1 MKNLRNFIMAF
12 VGFIAVAMC
21 VTSCLSNEDD
31 SIDYATQKQYQQVM
45 AGPQTG
51 KIRFYRQHG
60 TRAYAGQQ
68 TLVKYD
74 SIPANWYIGA
84 DSTITI
90 NNFPV
95 YMLDSAI
102 IVNKDATSDD
112 AVKYRSLN
120 QAIRAMKDNHTD
132 KESGFTTAE
141 ALYAIPSTGWVSE
154 SVLQFMLQP
163 KTIKRTINFNGGKH
177 DVYFVF
183 NSYNVGAFSRSTR
196 KAQASYTLSA
206 ICIDQLS
213 QQNAVP
219 STYFNRVGILLAE

>member
-31 SIDYATQKQYQQVM
+31 SLDYATQKQYQQVM
-45 AGPQTG
+45 EGPQTG
-51 KIRFYRQHG
+51 KIRFYRQQG
-60 TRAYAGQQ
+60 TRAYVGQQ

-74 SIPANWYIGA
+74 STKFTSWYIGS

-90 NNFPV
+90 NDFPV

-102 IVNKDATSDD
+102 IVNKDATGDD

-120 QAIRAMKDNHTD
+120 KAIRAMKDNH
-132 KESGFTTAE
+132 SQGFTTAK

-154 SVLQFMLQP
+154 SVIQFMLQP
-163 KTIKRTINFNGGKH
+163 LTIERTINFNGGDHK
-177 DVYFVF
+177 VYFVF

-196 KAQASYTLSA
+196 EAQASYTLSA

-213 QQNAVP
+213 PQNAVP
-219 STYFNRVGILLAE
+219 STYFNSVGILLAK

>member
-31 SIDYATQKQYQQVM
+31 SLDYATQKQYQQVM
-45 AGPQTG
+45 EGPQTG
-51 KIRFYRQHG
+51 KIRFYRQQG
-60 TRAYAGQQ
+60 TRAYVGQQ

-74 SIPANWYIGA
+74 SIPANWYIGS

-102 IVNKDATSDD
+102 IVNKDATGDD

-120 QAIRAMKDNHTD
+120 QAIRAMKDNP
-132 KESGFTTAE
+132 SQGFTKAK
-141 ALYAIPSTGWVSE
+141 AIYAIPSTGWVSE
-154 SVLQFMLQP
+154 SVLQFVLQP
-163 KTIKRTINFNGGKH
+163 LTIERTINFNGGDHK
-177 DVYFVF
+177 VYFVF
-183 NSYNVGAFSRSTR
+183 NIYNVGAFSRSTR
-196 KAQASYTLSA
+196 EAQASYTLSA
-206 ICIDQLS
+206 IYIDQLS
-213 QQNAVP
+213 PQNAVP
-219 STYFNRVGILLAE
+219 STYFNRVGILLAK

>member
-31 SIDYATQKQYQQVM
+31 SLDYATQKQYQQIM

-51 KIRFYRQHG
+51 KIRFYRQQG
-60 TRAYAGQQ
+60 TRAYVGQQ

-74 SIPANWYIGA
+74 SIPASWYIGS

-102 IVNKDATSDD
+102 IVNKDATGDD

-120 QAIRAMKDNHTD
+120 QAIRAMKDNY
-132 KESGFTTAE
+132 SQGFTTAK
-141 ALYAIPSTGWVSE
+141 ALYAIPSAGWVNE

-163 KTIKRTINFNGGKH
+163 LTIERIINFNGADHK
-177 DVYFVF
+177 VYFVF

-196 KAQASYTLSA
+196 EAQASYTLSA

-219 STYFNRVGILLAE
+219 STYFNSVGILLAR

>member
-31 SIDYATQKQYQQVM
+31 SLDYATQKQYQQVM
-45 AGPQTG
+45 EGPQTG
-51 KIRFYRQHG
+51 KIRFYRQQG
-60 TRAYAGQQ
+60 TRAYVGQQ

-74 SIPANWYIGA
+74 SIKNASWYIGS

-102 IVNKDATSDD
+102 IVNKDATGDD

-120 QAIRAMKDNHTD
+120 KAIRALKNSSLGSENV
-132 KESGFTTAE
+132 KAF
-141 ALYAIPSTGWVSE
+141 YAILSTGWVSE
-154 SVLQFMLQP
+154 SVIQFMFQP
-163 KTIKRTINFNGGKH
+163 TTIERTINFNGGDHK
-177 DVYFVF
+177 VYFVF

-196 KAQASYTLSA
+196 EAQASYTLSA

-213 QQNAVP
+213 PQNAVP
-219 STYFNRVGILLAE
+219 STYFNSVGILLAK

>member
-45 AGPQTG
+45 EGLQTG
-51 KIRFYRQHG
+51 KLRFYRQQG
-60 TRAYAGQQ
+60 TRAYTTQR

-74 SIPANWYIGA
+74 SIPASWYIGS

-102 IVNKDATSDD
+102 IVNKDATGDD

-120 QAIRAMKDNHTD
+120 QAIRAMKDNHPQ
-132 KESGFTTAE
+132 GFTTAK

-163 KTIKRTINFNGGKH
+163 LTIERTINFNGGDHK
-177 DVYFVF
+177 VYFVF

-196 KAQASYTLSA
+196 EAQASYTLSA
-206 ICIDQLS
+206 ICIDKLS
-213 QQNAVP
+213 PQNAVP
-219 STYFNRVGILLAE
+219 STYFNSVGILLAR

>member
-31 SIDYATQKQYQQVM
+31 SIDYATQKQYQQIM

-51 KIRFYRQHG
+51 KIRFYRQSG

-74 SIPANWYIGA
+74 SIPANWYIGS

-102 IVNKDATSDD
+102 IVNKDATGDD

-120 QAIRAMKDNHTD
+120 QAIRAMKDNH
-132 KESGFTTAE
+132 SQGFTTAK

-163 KTIKRTINFNGGKH
+163 LTIKRTIHFNGGDH

-183 NSYNVGAFSRSTR
+183 NRYNVGAFSRSTR
-196 KAQASYTLSA
+196 EAQASYTLSA
-206 ICIDQLS
+206 ICIDKFS

-219 STYFNRVGILLAE
+219 SPYFNSVGILLAK

>member
-31 SIDYATQKQYQQVM
+31 SIDYATQKRYQQIM
-45 AGPQTG
+45 EGSQTG
-51 KIRFYRQHG
+51 KIRFYRQSG

-74 SIPANWYIGA
+74 SIPANWYIGS

-102 IVNKDATSDD
+102 IVNKDATGDD

-120 QAIRAMKDNHTD
+120 QAIRAMKDNH
-132 KESGFTTAE
+132 SQGFTTAK
-141 ALYAIPSTGWVSE
+141 AIYAIPSTGWVNE

-163 KTIKRTINFNGGKH
+163 LTIERTINFNGGDHK
-177 DVYFVF
+177 VYFVF

-196 KAQASYTLSA
+196 EAQASYTLSA
-206 ICIDQLS
+206 ICIDKLS

-219 STYFNRVGILLAE
+219 STYFNSVGILLAK

>member
-31 SIDYATQKQYQQVM
+31 SIDYATQKQYQQIM
-45 AGPQTG
+45 EGPQTG
-51 KIRFYRQHG
+51 KIRFYRQQG
-60 TRAYAGQQ
+60 TRAYTTQQ

-74 SIPANWYIGA
+74 SIPASWYIGS

-102 IVNKDATSDD
+102 IVNKDATGDD

-120 QAIRAMKDNHTD
+120 QAIRAMKDNH
-132 KESGFTTAE
+132 SQGFTKAK
-141 ALYAIPSTGWVSE
+141 ALYAIPSAGWVNE

-163 KTIKRTINFNGGKH
+163 LTIERTINFNGGDHK
-177 DVYFVF
+177 VYFVF

-196 KAQASYTLSA
+196 EAQASYTLSA

-219 STYFNRVGILLAE
+219 SPYFNRVGILLAK

>member
-31 SIDYATQKQYQQVM
+31 SLDYATQKQYQQVM
-45 AGPQTG
+45 EGPQTG
-51 KIRFYRQHG
+51 KIRFYRQQG
-60 TRAYAGQQ
+60 TRAYVGQQ

-74 SIPANWYIGA
+74 STKFTSWYIGS

-90 NNFPV
+90 NDFPV

-102 IVNKDATSDD
+102 IVNKDATGDD

-120 QAIRAMKDNHTD
+120 RAIRAMKDNH
-132 KESGFTTAE
+132 SQGFTTAK

-163 KTIKRTINFNGGKH
+163 LTIERTINFNGGDHK
-177 DVYFVF
+177 VYFVF

-196 KAQASYTLSA
+196 EAQASYTLSA

-213 QQNAVP
+213 PQNAVP
-219 STYFNRVGILLAE
+219 STYFNSVGILLAK

>member
-45 AGPQTG
+45 AGRQIG
-51 KIRFYRQHG
+51 KIRFYRQQG
-60 TRAYAGQQ
+60 TRAYATQQ

-74 SIPANWYIGA
+74 SISASWDIGD
-84 DSTITI
+84 DSTII
-90 NNFPV
+90 VNRFPV

-102 IVNKDATSDD
+102 IVNKDATG
-112 AVKYRSLN
+112 AEAEKYRSLN
-120 QAIRAMKDNHTD
+120 QTIRAMKDNPSQGYTNA
-132 KESGFTTAE
+132 KIM
-141 ALYAIPSTGWVSE
+141 YAIPSAGWVNE

-163 KTIKRTINFNGGKH
+163 LTIKRTINFNGGDH
-177 DVYFVF
+177 EVYFVF
-183 NSYNVGAFSRSTR
+183 NSYNIGAFSRSTR

-219 STYFNRVGILLAE
+219 STYFNSVGILLAE

>member
-31 SIDYATQKQYQQVM
+31 SLDYATQKQYQQIM

-51 KIRFYRQHG
+51 KIRFYRQQG
-60 TRAYAGQQ
+60 TRAYVGQQ

-74 SIPANWYIGA
+74 SIPANWYIGS

-102 IVNKDATSDD
+102 IVKKDATGDD

-120 QAIRAMKDNHTD
+120 QAIRAMKDNH
-132 KESGFTTAE
+132 SQGFTTAK
-141 ALYAIPSTGWVSE
+141 AIYAIPSTGWVNE

-163 KTIKRTINFNGGKH
+163 LTIERTINFNGGDHK
-177 DVYFVF
+177 VYFVF

-196 KAQASYTLSA
+196 EAQASYTLSA
-206 ICIDQLS
+206 ICIDKLN
-213 QQNAVP
+213 QQNAMP
-219 STYFNRVGILLAE
+219 STYFNSVGILLAK

>member
-31 SIDYATQKQYQQVM
+31 SIDYATQKQYQQIM
-45 AGPQTG
+45 EGPQTG
-51 KIRFYRQHG
+51 KIRFYRQQG
-60 TRAYAGQQ
+60 TRAYTTQQ

-74 SIPANWYIGA
+74 SIPASWYIGS

-102 IVNKDATSDD
+102 IVNKDATGDD

-120 QAIRAMKDNHTD
+120 QAIRAMKANH
-132 KESGFTTAE
+132 SQGFTKAK
-141 ALYAIPSTGWVSE
+141 ALYAIPSAGWVNE

-163 KTIKRTINFNGGKH
+163 LTIERTINFNGGDHK
-177 DVYFVF
+177 VYFVF

-196 KAQASYTLSA
+196 VAQASYTLSA

-219 STYFNRVGILLAE
+219 STYFNSVGILLAK

>member
-31 SIDYATQKQYQQVM
+31 SLDYATQKQYQQVM
-45 AGPQTG
+45 EGPQTG
-51 KIRFYRQHG
+51 KIRFYRQQG
-60 TRAYAGQQ
+60 TRAYVGQQ

-74 SIPANWYIGA
+74 SIHTNWYIGS

-102 IVNKDATSDD
+102 IVNKDATGDD

-120 QAIRAMKDNHTD
+120 QAIRALKNSSLGSENV
-132 KESGFTTAE
+132 KAF
-141 ALYAIPSTGWVSE
+141 YAIPSTGWVSE
-154 SVLQFMLQP
+154 SVIQFMFQP
-163 KTIKRTINFNGGKH
+163 TTI
-177 DVYFVF
+177 
-183 NSYNVGAFSRSTR
+183 
-196 KAQASYTLSA
+196 
-206 ICIDQLS
+206 
-213 QQNAVP
+213 
-219 STYFNRVGILLAE
+219 

>member
-31 SIDYATQKQYQQVM
+31 SIDYATQKQYQQIM

-51 KIRFYRQHG
+51 KIRFYRQSG

-74 SIPANWYIGA
+74 SIPANWYIGS

-102 IVNKDATSDD
+102 IVNKDATGDD

-120 QAIRAMKDNHTD
+120 QAIRAMKDNH
-132 KESGFTTAE
+132 SQGFTTAK

-163 KTIKRTINFNGGKH
+163 LTIERTINFNGGDHK
-177 DVYFVF
+177 VYFVF
-183 NSYNVGAFSRSTR
+183 NRYNVGAFSRSTR
-196 KAQASYTLSA
+196 EAQASYTLSA
-206 ICIDQLS
+206 ICIDKFS

-219 STYFNRVGILLAE
+219 SPYFNSVGILLAK

>member
-31 SIDYATQKQYQQVM
+31 SLDYATQKQYQQVM
-45 AGPQTG
+45 EGPQTG
-51 KIRFYRQHG
+51 KIRFYRQQG
-60 TRAYAGQQ
+60 TRAYVGQQ

-74 SIPANWYIGA
+74 SIPANWYIGS

-102 IVNKDATSDD
+102 IVNKDATGDD

-120 QAIRAMKDNHTD
+120 QAIRALKNSSLGSENV
-132 KESGFTTAE
+132 KAF
-141 ALYAIPSTGWVSE
+141 YAIPSTGWVSE
-154 SVLQFMLQP
+154 SVIQFMFQP
-163 KTIKRTINFNGGKH
+163 TTIERTINFNGGDHK
-177 DVYFVF
+177 VYFVF

-196 KAQASYTLSA
+196 EAQASYTLSA
-206 ICIDQLS
+206 IYIDQLS
-213 QQNAVP
+213 PQNAVP
-219 STYFNRVGILLAE
+219 STYFNRVGILLAK

>member
-31 SIDYATQKQYQQVM
+31 SLDYATQKQYQQVM
-45 AGPQTG
+45 EGPQTG
-51 KIRFYRQHG
+51 KIRFYRQQG
-60 TRAYAGQQ
+60 TRAYVGQQ

-74 SIPANWYIGA
+74 STKFTSWYIGS

-102 IVNKDATSDD
+102 IVNKDATGDD

-120 QAIRAMKDNHTD
+120 KAIRALKNSSLGSENV
-132 KESGFTTAE
+132 KAF
-141 ALYAIPSTGWVSE
+141 YAIPSTGWVSE

-163 KTIKRTINFNGGKH
+163 LTIERTINFNGGDHK
-177 DVYFVF
+177 VYFVF

-196 KAQASYTLSA
+196 EAQASYTLSA

-213 QQNAVP
+213 PQNAVP
-219 STYFNRVGILLAE
+219 STYFNSVGILLAK

>member
-31 SIDYATQKQYQQVM
+31 SLDYATQKQYQQIM

-51 KIRFYRQHG
+51 KIRFYRQQG
-60 TRAYAGQQ
+60 TRAYVGQQ

-74 SIPANWYIGA
+74 SIPANWYIGS

-102 IVNKDATSDD
+102 IVKKDATGDD

-120 QAIRAMKDNHTD
+120 QAIRAMKDNP
-132 KESGFTTAE
+132 SQGFIKAK

-163 KTIKRTINFNGGKH
+163 LTIERTINFNGGDHK
-177 DVYFVF
+177 VYFVF

-196 KAQASYTLSA
+196 EAQASYTLSA
-206 ICIDQLS
+206 ICIDQPS

-219 STYFNRVGILLAE
+219 STYFNSVGILLAK

>member
-31 SIDYATQKQYQQVM
+31 SLDYATQKQYQQIM
-45 AGPQTG
+45 EGPQNG
-51 KIRFYRQHG
+51 KIRFYRQQG

-74 SIPANWYIGA
+74 SIEHASWYIGS

-102 IVNKDATSDD
+102 IVNKDATGDD

-120 QAIRAMKDNHTD
+120 QAIRAMKDNH
-132 KESGFTTAE
+132 SQGFTKAK
-141 ALYAIPSTGWVSE
+141 ALYAIPSAGWVNE

-163 KTIKRTINFNGGKH
+163 LTIERTINFNGGDHK
-177 DVYFVF
+177 VYFVF

-196 KAQASYTLSA
+196 EAQASYTLSA

-219 STYFNRVGILLAE
+219 STYFNSVGILLAK

>member
-31 SIDYATQKQYQQVM
+31 SLDYATQKQYQQIM

-51 KIRFYRQHG
+51 KIRFYRQQG
-60 TRAYAGQQ
+60 TRAYVGQQ

-74 SIPANWYIGA
+74 SIPANWYIGS

-102 IVNKDATSDD
+102 IVKKDATGDD

-120 QAIRAMKDNHTD
+120 QAIRAMKDNP
-132 KESGFTTAE
+132 SLGFTKAK
-141 ALYAIPSTGWVSE
+141 ALYAIPSTGWVNE

-163 KTIKRTINFNGGKH
+163 TTIERTINFNGGDHK
-177 DVYFVF
+177 VYFVF

-196 KAQASYTLSA
+196 EAQASYTLSA
-206 ICIDQLS
+206 ICIDKLS

-219 STYFNRVGILLAE
+219 STYFNRVGILLAK

>member
-31 SIDYATQKQYQQVM
+31 SLDHATQKQYQQIM

-51 KIRFYRQHG
+51 KIRFYRQQG
-60 TRAYAGQQ
+60 TRAYVGQQ

-74 SIPANWYIGA
+74 SIPASWYIGS

-102 IVNKDATSDD
+102 IVKKDATGDD

-120 QAIRAMKDNHTD
+120 QAIRAMKDNP
-132 KESGFTTAE
+132 SQGFIKAK

-163 KTIKRTINFNGGKH
+163 LTIERTINFNGGDHK
-177 DVYFVF
+177 VYFVF
-183 NSYNVGAFSRSTR
+183 NRYNVGAFSRSTR
-196 KAQASYTLSA
+196 EAQASYTLSA
-206 ICIDQLS
+206 ICIDKLS

-219 STYFNRVGILLAE
+219 STYFNSVGILLAK

>member
-31 SIDYATQKQYQQVM
+31 SLDYATQKQYQQVM
-45 AGPQTG
+45 EGPQTG
-51 KIRFYRQHG
+51 KIRFYRQQG
-60 TRAYAGQQ
+60 TRAYVGQQ

-74 SIPANWYIGA
+74 SIPANWYIGS

-102 IVNKDATSDD
+102 IVNKDATGDD

-120 QAIRAMKDNHTD
+120 QAIRAMKDNPSQD
-132 KESGFTTAE
+132 FTKAK
-141 ALYAIPSTGWVSE
+141 AIYAIPSTGWVSE
-154 SVLQFMLQP
+154 SVIQFMLQP
-163 KTIKRTINFNGGKH
+163 LTIERTINFNGGDHK
-177 DVYFVF
+177 VYFVF

-196 KAQASYTLSA
+196 EAQASYTLSA

-213 QQNAVP
+213 PQNAVP
-219 STYFNRVGILLAE
+219 STYFNSVGILLAK

>member
-31 SIDYATQKQYQQVM
+31 SLDYATQKQYQQIM
-45 AGPQTG
+45 EGPQTG
-51 KIRFYRQHG
+51 KIRFYRQQG
-60 TRAYAGQQ
+60 TRAYVGQQ

-74 SIPANWYIGA
+74 SIPASWYIGS

-102 IVNKDATSDD
+102 IVNKDATGDD

-120 QAIRAMKDNHTD
+120 QAIRAMKDNY
-132 KESGFTTAE
+132 SQGFTTAK
-141 ALYAIPSTGWVSE
+141 ALYAIPSAGWVNE

-163 KTIKRTINFNGGKH
+163 LTIERIINFNGADHK
-177 DVYFVF
+177 VYFVF

-196 KAQASYTLSA
+196 EAQASYTLSA

-219 STYFNRVGILLAE
+219 STYFNSVGILLAK

>member
-31 SIDYATQKQYQQVM
+31 SLDYATQKQYQQIM

-51 KIRFYRQHG
+51 KIRFYRQQG
-60 TRAYAGQQ
+60 TRAYVGQQ

-74 SIPANWYIGA
+74 SIPASWYIGS

-102 IVNKDATSDD
+102 IVKKDATGDD

-120 QAIRAMKDNHTD
+120 QAIRAMKDNP
-132 KESGFTTAE
+132 SQGFIKAK

-163 KTIKRTINFNGGKH
+163 LTIERTINFNGGDHK
-177 DVYFVF
+177 VYFVF
-183 NSYNVGAFSRSTR
+183 NRYNVGAFSRSTR
-196 KAQASYTLSA
+196 EAQASYTLSA
-206 ICIDQLS
+206 ICIDKLS

-219 STYFNRVGILLAE
+219 STYFNSVGILLAK

>member
-31 SIDYATQKQYQQVM
+31 SLDHATQKQYQQIM

-51 KIRFYRQHG
+51 KIRFYRQQG
-60 TRAYAGQQ
+60 TRAYVGQQ

-74 SIPANWYIGA
+74 SIKNASWYIGS

-90 NNFPV
+90 NHFPV

-102 IVNKDATSDD
+102 IVNKDATGDD

-120 QAIRAMKDNHTD
+120 QAIRALKNSSLGSENV
-132 KESGFTTAE
+132 KAF
-141 ALYAIPSTGWVSE
+141 YAIPSTGWVSE
-154 SVLQFMLQP
+154 SVIQFMFQP
-163 KTIKRTINFNGGKH
+163 TTIERTINFNGGDHK
-177 DVYFVF
+177 VYFVF

-196 KAQASYTLSA
+196 EAQASYTLSA
-206 ICIDQLS
+206 ICIDKLS
-213 QQNAVP
+213 PQNAVP
-219 STYFNRVGILLAE
+219 STYFNRVGILLAK

>member
-31 SIDYATQKQYQQVM
+31 SLDHATQKQYQQIM

-51 KIRFYRQHG
+51 KIRFYRQQG
-60 TRAYAGQQ
+60 TRAYVGQQ

-74 SIPANWYIGA
+74 SIPANWYIGS

-102 IVNKDATSDD
+102 IVNKDATGDD

-120 QAIRAMKDNHTD
+120 QAIRAMKDNP
-132 KESGFTTAE
+132 SLGFTKAK
-141 ALYAIPSTGWVSE
+141 ALYAIPSTGWVNE

-163 KTIKRTINFNGGKH
+163 LTIERTINFNGGDHK
-177 DVYFVF
+177 VYFVF

-196 KAQASYTLSA
+196 EAQASYTLSA
-206 ICIDQLS
+206 ICIDKLS

-219 STYFNRVGILLAE
+219 STYFNSVGILLAK

>member
-21 VTSCLSNEDD
+21 VTSCLNNEDD
-31 SIDYATQKQYQQVM
+31 SLDYATQKQYQQIM
-45 AGPQTG
+45 AGSQTG
-51 KIRFYRQHG
+51 KIRFYRQQG
-60 TRAYAGQQ
+60 TRAYVGQQ

-74 SIPANWYIGA
+74 SIPASWYIGS

-102 IVNKDATSDD
+102 IVNKDATGDD

-120 QAIRAMKDNHTD
+120 QAIRAMKDNH
-132 KESGFTTAE
+132 SQGFTTAK
-141 ALYAIPSTGWVSE
+141 AIYAIPSAGWVNE

-163 KTIKRTINFNGGKH
+163 LTIERTINFNGGDHK
-177 DVYFVF
+177 VYFVF

-196 KAQASYTLSA
+196 EAQASYTLSA
-206 ICIDQLS
+206 ICIDKLS

-219 STYFNRVGILLAE
+219 STYFNRVGILLAK

>member
-31 SIDYATQKQYQQVM
+31 SLDYATQKQYQQVM
-45 AGPQTG
+45 EGPQTG
-51 KIRFYRQHG
+51 KIRFYRQQG
-60 TRAYAGQQ
+60 TRAYVGQQ

-74 SIPANWYIGA
+74 SIKNASWYIGS

-102 IVNKDATSDD
+102 IVNKDATGDD

-120 QAIRAMKDNHTD
+120 QAIRALKNSSLGSENV
-132 KESGFTTAE
+132 KAF
-141 ALYAIPSTGWVSE
+141 YAIPSTGWVSE
-154 SVLQFMLQP
+154 SVIQFMFQP
-163 KTIKRTINFNGGKH
+163 TTIERTINFNGGDHK
-177 DVYFVF
+177 VYFVF

-196 KAQASYTLSA
+196 EAQASYTLSA

-213 QQNAVP
+213 PQNAVP
-219 STYFNRVGILLAE
+219 STYFNSVGILLAK

>member
-45 AGPQTG
+45 EGPQTG
-51 KIRFYRQHG
+51 KIRFYRQSG

-74 SIPANWYIGA
+74 SIPANWYIGS

-102 IVNKDATSDD
+102 IVNKDATGDD

-120 QAIRAMKDNHTD
+120 QAIRAMKDNH
-132 KESGFTTAE
+132 SQGFTKAK

-163 KTIKRTINFNGGKH
+163 LTIERTINFNGGDHK
-177 DVYFVF
+177 VYFVF
-183 NSYNVGAFSRSTR
+183 NRYNVGAFSRSTR
-196 KAQASYTLSA
+196 EAQASYTLSA
-206 ICIDQLS
+206 ICIDKFS

-219 STYFNRVGILLAE
+219 STYFNSVGILLAK

>member
-12 VGFIAVAMC
+12 VGFIAIAMC

-31 SIDYATQKQYQQVM
+31 SIDYATQKQYQQIM
-45 AGPQTG
+45 EGPQTG
-51 KIRFYRQHG
+51 KIRFYRQQG
-60 TRAYAGQQ
+60 TRAYTTQQ

-74 SIPANWYIGA
+74 SIPANWYIGS

-102 IVNKDATSDD
+102 IVNKDATGDD

-120 QAIRAMKDNHTD
+120 QAIRAMKDNH
-132 KESGFTTAE
+132 SQGFTKAK
-141 ALYAIPSTGWVSE
+141 ALYAIPSAGWVNE

-163 KTIKRTINFNGGKH
+163 LTIERTINFNGGDHK
-177 DVYFVF
+177 VYFVF

-196 KAQASYTLSA
+196 EAQASYTLSA

-219 STYFNRVGILLAE
+219 SPYFNRVGILLAK

>member
-21 VTSCLSNEDD
+21 VTSCLSNDDD
-31 SIDYATQKQYQQVM
+31 SIDYATQKQYQQIM

-51 KIRFYRQHG
+51 KIRFYRQSG
-60 TRAYAGQQ
+60 TRAYVGQQ

-74 SIPANWYIGA
+74 SIPASWYIGS

-102 IVNKDATSDD
+102 IVKKDATGDD

-120 QAIRAMKDNHTD
+120 QAIRAMKDNP
-132 KESGFTTAE
+132 SLGFTKAK
-141 ALYAIPSTGWVSE
+141 ALYAIPSTGWVNE

-163 KTIKRTINFNGGKH
+163 LTIERTINFNGGDHK
-177 DVYFVF
+177 VYFVF

-196 KAQASYTLSA
+196 EAQASYTLSA
-206 ICIDQLS
+206 ICIDKLS
-213 QQNAVP
+213 PQNAVP
-219 STYFNRVGILLAE
+219 SPYFNSVGILLAK

>member
-45 AGPQTG
+45 EGPQTG
-51 KIRFYRQHG
+51 KIRFYRQQG
-60 TRAYAGQQ
+60 TRAYVGQQ

-74 SIPANWYIGA
+74 STKFTSWYIGS

-90 NNFPV
+90 NDFPV

-102 IVNKDATSDD
+102 IVNKDATGDD

-120 QAIRAMKDNHTD
+120 QAIRAMKDNH
-132 KESGFTTAE
+132 SQGFTTAK

-163 KTIKRTINFNGGKH
+163 LTIERTINFNGGDHK
-177 DVYFVF
+177 VYFVF

-196 KAQASYTLSA
+196 EAQASYTLSA
-206 ICIDQLS
+206 ICIDKLS
-213 QQNAVP
+213 PQNAVP
-219 STYFNRVGILLAE
+219 STYFNSVGILLAR

>member
-31 SIDYATQKQYQQVM
+31 SIDYATQKQYQQIM

-51 KIRFYRQHG
+51 KIRFYRQQG
-60 TRAYAGQQ
+60 TRAYVGQQ

-74 SIPANWYIGA
+74 STKFTSWYIGS

-90 NNFPV
+90 NDFPV

-102 IVNKDATSDD
+102 IVNKDATGDD

-120 QAIRAMKDNHTD
+120 QAIRAMKDNH
-132 KESGFTTAE
+132 SQGFTTAK

-163 KTIKRTINFNGGKH
+163 LTIERTINFNGGDHK
-177 DVYFVF
+177 VYFVF

-196 KAQASYTLSA
+196 EAQASYTLSA
-206 ICIDQLS
+206 ICIDKLS
-213 QQNAVP
+213 PQNAVP
-219 STYFNRVGILLAE
+219 STYFNSVGILLAR

>member
-31 SIDYATQKQYQQVM
+31 SLDYATQKQYQQIM

-51 KIRFYRQHG
+51 KIRFYRQSG
-60 TRAYAGQQ
+60 TRAYVGQQ

-74 SIPANWYIGA
+74 SIPANWYIGS

-102 IVNKDATSDD
+102 IVNKDATGDD

-120 QAIRAMKDNHTD
+120 QAIRAMKDNH
-132 KESGFTTAE
+132 SQGFTKAK
-141 ALYAIPSTGWVSE
+141 ALYAIPSTGWVNE
-154 SVLQFMLQP
+154 SILQFMLQP
-163 KTIKRTINFNGGKH
+163 LTIERTINFNGGDHK
-177 DVYFVF
+177 VYFVF

-196 KAQASYTLSA
+196 EAQASYTLSA
-206 ICIDQLS
+206 ICIDKLS

-219 STYFNRVGILLAE
+219 STYFNRVGILLAK

>member
-21 VTSCLSNEDD
+21 VTSCLNNEDD
-31 SIDYATQKQYQQVM
+31 SIDYATQKQYQQIM
-45 AGPQTG
+45 AGPQNG
-51 KIRFYRQHG
+51 KLRFYRQQG
-60 TRAYAGQQ
+60 TRAYTTQR

-74 SIPANWYIGA
+74 STEYTSWYIGS

-102 IVNKDATSDD
+102 IVNKDATGDD

-120 QAIRAMKDNHTD
+120 QAIRAMKDNH
-132 KESGFTTAE
+132 SQGFTTAK

-163 KTIKRTINFNGGKH
+163 LTIERTINFNGGDHK
-177 DVYFVF
+177 VYFVF

-196 KAQASYTLSA
+196 EAQASYTLSA
-206 ICIDQLS
+206 ICIDKLS
-213 QQNAVP
+213 PQNTVP
-219 STYFNRVGILLAE
+219 STYFNSVGILLAK

>member
-45 AGPQTG
+45 EGPQTG
-51 KIRFYRQHG
+51 KIRFYRQSG

-74 SIPANWYIGA
+74 SIPANWYIGS

-102 IVNKDATSDD
+102 IVNKDATGDD

-120 QAIRAMKDNHTD
+120 QAIRAMKDNH
-132 KESGFTTAE
+132 SQGFTTAK

-163 KTIKRTINFNGGKH
+163 LTIERTINFNGGDHK
-177 DVYFVF
+177 VYFVF
-183 NSYNVGAFSRSTR
+183 NRYNVGAFSRSTR
-196 KAQASYTLSA
+196 EAQASYTLSA
-206 ICIDQLS
+206 ICIDKFS

-219 STYFNRVGILLAE
+219 SPYFNSVGILLAK

>member
-12 VGFIAVAMC
+12 VGFIAIAMC

-31 SIDYATQKQYQQVM
+31 SIDYATQKQYQQIM
-45 AGPQTG
+45 EGPQTG
-51 KIRFYRQHG
+51 KIRFYRQQG
-60 TRAYAGQQ
+60 TRAYTTQQ

-74 SIPANWYIGA
+74 SIPASWYIGS

-102 IVNKDATSDD
+102 IVNKDATGDD

-120 QAIRAMKDNHTD
+120 QAIRAMKDNH
-132 KESGFTTAE
+132 SQGFTKAK
-141 ALYAIPSTGWVSE
+141 ALYAIPSAGWVNE

-163 KTIKRTINFNGGKH
+163 LTIERTINFYGGDHK
-177 DVYFVF
+177 VYFVF

-196 KAQASYTLSA
+196 EAQASYTLSA

-219 STYFNRVGILLAE
+219 STYFNSVGIPLAK

>member
-31 SIDYATQKQYQQVM
+31 SLDYATQKQYQLVM
-45 AGPQTG
+45 EGPQTG
-51 KIRFYRQHG
+51 KIRFYRQQG
-60 TRAYAGQQ
+60 TRAYVGQQ

-74 SIPANWYIGA
+74 SIPANWYIGS

-102 IVNKDATSDD
+102 IVNKDATGDD

-120 QAIRAMKDNHTD
+120 KAIRALKNSSLGSENV
-132 KESGFTTAE
+132 KAF
-141 ALYAIPSTGWVSE
+141 YAIPSTGWVSE
-154 SVLQFMLQP
+154 SVIQFMLQP
-163 KTIKRTINFNGGKH
+163 LTIERTINFNGGDHK
-177 DVYFVF
+177 VYFVF

-196 KAQASYTLSA
+196 EAQASYTLSA

-213 QQNAVP
+213 PQNAVP
-219 STYFNRVGILLAE
+219 STYFNSVGILLAK

>member
-31 SIDYATQKQYQQVM
+31 SLDYATQKQYQQVM
-45 AGPQTG
+45 EGPQTG
-51 KIRFYRQHG
+51 KIRFYRQQG
-60 TRAYAGQQ
+60 TRAYVGQQ

-74 SIPANWYIGA
+74 SIPANWYIGS

-102 IVNKDATSDD
+102 IVNKDATGDD

-120 QAIRAMKDNHTD
+120 QAIRALKNSSLGSENV
-132 KESGFTTAE
+132 KAF
-141 ALYAIPSTGWVSE
+141 YAIPSTGWVSE
-154 SVLQFMLQP
+154 SVIQFMFQP
-163 KTIKRTINFNGGKH
+163 TTIERTINFNGGDHK
-177 DVYFVF
+177 VYFVF
-183 NSYNVGAFSRSTR
+183 NIYNVGAFSRSTR
-196 KAQASYTLSA
+196 EAQASYTLSA
-206 ICIDQLS
+206 IYIDQLS
-213 QQNAVP
+213 PQNAVP
-219 STYFNRVGILLAE
+219 STYFNSVGILLAK